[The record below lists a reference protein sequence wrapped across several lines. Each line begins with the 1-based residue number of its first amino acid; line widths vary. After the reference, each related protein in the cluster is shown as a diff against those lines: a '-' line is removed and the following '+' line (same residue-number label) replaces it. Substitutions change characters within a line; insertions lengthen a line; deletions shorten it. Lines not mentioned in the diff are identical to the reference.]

1 MPRSR
6 VQEASTKAH
15 HTVTHC
21 YPAGHRGGVLG
32 VLKHKVLDDKE
43 KEKEIRCAQERSGQP
58 PYNQNE
64 HAKTPEEREEK
75 LHRVQLRNGGGG
87 DDDDQFACSKTIGRK
102 KIVKNNSQKT
112 QKALGNVL

>member
-1 MPRSR
+1 MPRSG

-43 KEKEIRCAQERSGQP
+43 KKKKFGAHKKGLGSHRTTKMSMPKLQKREK
-58 PYNQNE
+58 
-64 HAKTPEEREEK
+64 
-75 LHRVQLRNGGGG
+75 
-87 DDDDQFACSKTIGRK
+87 
-102 KIVKNNSQKT
+102 KNCIEFN
-112 QKALGNVL
+112 